1 MQAAIPCG
9 LDPSVPRTHLLR
21 LALQDDVA
29 AKPAAGSLYVVATPI
44 GNLSDLGDRA
54 ASVLRA
60 VDCVAAEDTRVTQ
73 KLLAHLGARPA
84 AMLAAHAHNEHEA
97 AARIIERLAR
107 GESVALVT
115 DAGTP
120 ALSDPGARIVAAV
133 HESGLK
139 VVPIPGP
146 SAAMAM
152 LSAAGIGGTR
162 FRFEGFLPA
171 QPGALSTRA
180 KQLAASD
187 VPVVIFEAPH
197 RIKATLDAL
206 ADACGSERLVAVGR
220 ELTKRF
226 EQIFR
231 GGLAQAVAWLAADA
245 DHARGE
251 FVLVLEAAP
260 PVSDDAADVARLDRT
275 LGVLLA
281 ELPVSRAA
289 RVAAQLLDVPRKRAY
304 ERALELAG
312 DSNDS

>member
-1 MQAAIPCG
+1 M
-9 LDPSVPRTHLLR
+9 
-21 LALQDDVA
+21 
-29 AKPAAGSLYVVATPI
+29 ATPI

-84 AMLAAHAHNEHEA
+84 MLAAHAHNEQEA
-97 AARIIERLAR
+97 AARIVERLAR
-107 GESVALVT
+107 GQSVALVT

-120 ALSDPGARIVAAV
+120 ALSDPGARIVAAA
-133 HESGLK
+133 HESGFK

-152 LSAAGIGGTR
+152 LSAAGISGAR
-162 FRFEGFLPA
+162 FRFEGFLPS
-171 QPGALSTRA
+171 QPSALAARLE
-180 KQLAASD
+180 QLAASD
-187 VPVVIFEAPH
+187 VPVVLFEAPH
-197 RIKATLDAL
+197 RIGATLAAL
-206 ADACGSERLVAVGR
+206 ADACGGERLVAVGR

-231 GGLAQAVAWLAADA
+231 GGLAQAVAWLAADT

-260 PVSDDAADVARLDRT
+260 PAADDAADAARLDRT

-289 RVAAQLLDVPRKRAY
+289 RVAAQLLELPRKRAY

-312 DSNDS
+312 GRSD